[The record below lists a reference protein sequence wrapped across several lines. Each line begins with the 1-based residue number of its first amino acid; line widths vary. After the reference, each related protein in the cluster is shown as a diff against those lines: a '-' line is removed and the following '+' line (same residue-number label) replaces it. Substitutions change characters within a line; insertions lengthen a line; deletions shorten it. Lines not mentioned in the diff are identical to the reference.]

1 MKRRTKKLNFELG
14 KEKRKLVCSE
24 IGYVKNE
31 MKKKSPSQAEK
42 YYAETVSALNEVLAK
57 LG

>member
-31 MKKKSPSQAEK
+31 MKKKTIMEVEK
-42 YYAETVSALNEVLAK
+42 IR
-57 LG
+57 

>member
-1 MKRRTKKLNFELG
+1 LILRQLD
-14 KEKRKLVCSE
+14 
-24 IGYVKNE
+24 YAA
-31 MKKKSPSQAEK
+31 KKKSPSQAEK